1 MKTRKHTTLPLAALA
16 GLAIATSANATV
28 LTFEGFA
35 SNVDIPNSFGDNI
48 AAAETG
54 ISVSNGTTPNI
65 DLTWAGVWRFY
76 NDAEWS
82 AGYLAGYNVGA
93 LHDLQFTPDAGF
105 GVLVD
110 SFVFDDYV
118 NYANPTNKF
127 NWFLYEDSDAGALI
141 ASGTETTAD
150 GDNLTVNTGMATAYA
165 GTVLLR
171 IEEHSDNVGG
181 SFDQALD
188 DISFTQQAVP
198 EPSSMALLGL
208 GGLTLILRRRK

>member
-1 MKTRKHTTLPLAALA
+1 MKTRKHTILPLAALA

-28 LTFEGFA
+28 MTFEGLGTVA
-35 SNVDIPNSFGDNI
+35 IPGGFGDNI

-65 DLTWAGVWRFY
+65 DLTWDGSWAFY
-76 NDAEWS
+76 NDATWS
-82 AGYLAGYNVGA
+82 AAYLQNYQVGA
-93 LHDLQFTPDAGF
+93 QHDLQFTPDTGF

-110 SFVFDDYV
+110 SFVFDDYA
-118 NYANPTNKF
+118 NYGNPTNQF

-141 ASGTETTAD
+141 GSGTETTAD

-171 IEEHSDNVGG
+171 IEEHSDDVGG
-181 SFDQALD
+181 SYDQALD
-188 DISFTQQAVP
+188 SISFTQQAVP
-198 EPSSMALLGL
+198 EPTTTALLGL
-208 GGLTLILRRRK
+208 GGLALILRRRK

>member
-1 MKTRKHTTLPLAALA
+1 MKTRKHTILPLAALA

-28 LTFEGFA
+28 MTFEDLGTSVA
-35 SNVDIPNSFGDNI
+35 IPDTFGDNI

-65 DLTWAGVWRFY
+65 DLTWDGSWSFY
-76 NDAEWS
+76 NDATWS
-82 AGYLAGYNVGA
+82 AAYLSGYGVGNK
-93 LHDLQFTPDAGF
+93 HDLQFTPDAGF

-110 SFVFDDYV
+110 SFVFDDYA
-118 NYANPTNKF
+118 NYGNPTNKF
-127 NWFLYEDSDAGALI
+127 NWFLYEDSDVGALI

-171 IEEHSDNVGG
+171 IEEHSDGVGG
-181 SFDQALD
+181 TWDQALD
-188 DISFTQQAVP
+188 DISFTQQAIP
-198 EPSSMALLGL
+198 EPSSAALLGL
-208 GGLTLILRRRK
+208 GGLALILRRRK